1 MTSKTNKSSIEAP
14 KTLLDIPE
22 TKAYTPY
29 SGRKK
34 CPIKAPPTR
43 QSKPSLNNDLSDI
56 MKIKA
61 TPLEQP
67 PIIKLPKLVSRE
79 YNKRPETPKVV
90 HKK

>member
-1 MTSKTNKSSIEAP
+1 M
-14 KTLLDIPE
+14 DIPE
-22 TKAYTPY
+22 TKAHTPY

-34 CPIKAPPTR
+34 CPIKVAPPR
-43 QSKPSLNNDLSDI
+43 QSKPTLNNDLSDI

-67 PIIKLPKLVSRE
+67 TVIKLPKLASRE
-79 YNKRPETPKVV
+79 YRRPETPKVV